1 MNHLKSCD
9 GSQPYIFI
17 SYAHA
22 NEKAVHEVLES
33 LNQRGFRFWYDEGI
47 EAGSEWP
54 ESIARRLAGA
64 DLVLAFV
71 SNAYVRSDN
80 CRKEIHFAISK
91 GIPTVSIFLEETEMT
106 PGVEMQLGNIF
117 ALMKYRMDDAMF
129 YDKLYHTPQLE
140 ELSDRSAVE
149 PQATVRPGTSAAVA
163 VKSRN
168 GKPRPVLRRIISTAA
183 VLALIAAAVCAVLFV
198 PANLSA
204 SRRMT
209 VSREQA
215 VEIARG
221 LLAEQIGEEEAKDFY
236 TDFVNR
242 RLQYRENILVADYV
256 YSIEFQNSIG
266 NEIKYLVNA
275 STGQAVLRK
284 IDYR

>member
-22 NEKAVHEVLES
+22 NEQAVHEVLES

-91 GIPTVSIFLEETEMT
+91 GIPTVSIFLEETKMT

-117 ALMKYRMDDAMF
+117 ALMKYRMD
-129 YDKLYHTPQLE
+129 
-140 ELSDRSAVE
+140 
-149 PQATVRPGTSAAVA
+149 AASV
-163 VKSRN
+163 
-168 GKPRPVLRRIISTAA
+168 
-183 VLALIAAAVCAVLFV
+183 
-198 PANLSA
+198 
-204 SRRMT
+204 
-209 VSREQA
+209 
-215 VEIARG
+215 
-221 LLAEQIGEEEAKDFY
+221 
-236 TDFVNR
+236 
-242 RLQYRENILVADYV
+242 
-256 YSIEFQNSIG
+256 
-266 NEIKYLVNA
+266 
-275 STGQAVLRK
+275 
-284 IDYR
+284 